1 MRINL
6 TFIIA
11 LTVALISSNIASLSI
26 GVSLAKEKYYEEGYQ
41 EGSVH
46 TAELLNEIST
56 LTKEQK
62 QEIAVIW
69 WTDTKDMLS
78 ARKAICGK
86 PKSTQ
91 TKKD

>member
-1 MRINL
+1 MKISP
-6 TFIIA
+6 A
-11 LTVALISSNIASLSI
+11 LLISLLVLILSSNLASLSL
-26 GVSLAKEKYYEEGYQ
+26 GAYLAKGFYYEEGYQ

-46 TAELLNEIST
+46 TAELLNEIKP

-78 ARKAICGK
+78 ARKALCGK

-91 TKKD
+91 TRKE